1 MDFEELRNI
10 LNREQKSKLTKLDS
24 DFYESVRAYLGG
36 LQEEQ
41 KTASGR
47 EVQFL
52 ADEVDAANDRLQRIF
67 KFRVGKIVNLA
78 SLNLMEEI
86 DGTRN
91 YVDAMTPIERD
102 IYQSVLDSMR
112 RGWSAIDGVL
122 ARELRPPA
130 PVSEVQP
137 AKEAVLEVVTEPAV
151 ENVRSASA
159 SESESDK
166 RGVEPVK
173 PVEPVHRELSDYT
186 VVRVLKDL
194 PTFVGADSN
203 HYTLAKNDVLTLPDL
218 NASVLCKRR
227 AVLPIA
233 IPTQ

>member
-24 DFYESVRAYLGG
+24 DFYESVRAYLDG
-36 LQEEQ
+36 LHEEQ

-52 ADEVDAANDRLQRIF
+52 ADEIDAANDRLQRIF

-91 YVDAMTPIERD
+91 YIDAMTPIERD

-112 RGWSAIDGVL
+112 RGWSAIDEML
-122 ARELRPPA
+122 TRELRPPA
-130 PVSEVQP
+130 PVLGTQP
-137 AKEAVLEVVTEPAV
+137 VKEAVLDEVTAPAV
-151 ENVRSASA
+151 ENVRSAS
-159 SESESDK
+159 ESDEV
-166 RGVEPVK
+166 RVEPVK
-173 PVEPVHRELSDYT
+173 PVESVHRELSGYT

-233 IPTQ
+233 IPVK

>member
-36 LQEEQ
+36 LHEEQ

-52 ADEVDAANDRLQRIF
+52 ADEIDAANDRLQRIF
-67 KFRVGKIVNLA
+67 KFRVGKVVNLA

-91 YVDAMTPIERD
+91 YIDAMTPIERD

-112 RGWSAIDGVL
+112 RGWSAIDGML
-122 ARELRPPA
+122 TRELRPPA
-130 PVSEVQP
+130 TVSGAQP
-137 AKEAVLEVVTEPAV
+137 AKEAVLDEVTEPAV
-151 ENVRSASA
+151 ENVRSESA
-159 SESESDK
+159 SESDEV
-166 RGVEPVK
+166 RVEPVK
-173 PVEPVHRELSDYT
+173 PVESVHRELSGYT

-218 NASVLCKRR
+218 NSSVLCKRR

-233 IPTQ
+233 IPAK

>member
-24 DFYESVRAYLGG
+24 DFYESVRAYLDG
-36 LQEEQ
+36 LHEEQ

-52 ADEVDAANDRLQRIF
+52 ADEIDAANDRLQRIF
-67 KFRVGKIVNLA
+67 KFRVGKLVNLA

-102 IYQSVLDSMR
+102 IYQSVLDAMR
-112 RGWSAIDGVL
+112 RGWSAIDGML
-122 ARELRPPA
+122 ARESRPPA
-130 PVSEVQP
+130 PVSGVQP
-137 AKEAVLEVVTEPAV
+137 VEKAVLEEVTALAV
-151 ENVRSASA
+151 ENVRSAS
-159 SESESDK
+159 ESDEV
-166 RGVEPVK
+166 GVEPVK
-173 PVEPVHRELSDYT
+173 PIEPVHRELSGFT

-233 IPTQ
+233 IPAK

>member
-24 DFYESVRAYLGG
+24 DFYESVRAYLDG
-36 LQEEQ
+36 LHEEQ
-41 KTASGR
+41 KTASSR

-52 ADEVDAANDRLQRIF
+52 ADEIDAANDRLQHIF

-102 IYQSVLDSMR
+102 IYQSVLDAMR
-112 RGWSAIDGVL
+112 RGWSAIDGML
-122 ARELRPPA
+122 ARELHPPA
-130 PVSEVQP
+130 PVSGAQP
-137 AKEAVLEVVTEPAV
+137 IEKAVLEEVTAPAV
-151 ENVRSASA
+151 ENVRSAS
-159 SESESDK
+159 ESDEVS
-166 RGVEPVK
+166 VEPVT
-173 PVEPVHRELSDYT
+173 PIEPVHRELSGFT

-233 IPTQ
+233 IPAK